1 MRDPPCE
8 EKEGG
13 LGVEFEE
20 EKVGFVVVVGFDD
33 CVDVGRV
40 AGLAVGRC
48 SLQGGPV
55 RWGALRVVEIFDERC
70 S

>member
-1 MRDPPCE
+1 MRNPPCK

-13 LGVEFEE
+13 LGVESEE

-33 CVDVGRV
+33 WVDVGRV

-48 SLQGGPV
+48 SLQEGSSQVGCLGGCQD
-55 RWGALRVVEIFDERC
+55 WQ
-70 S
+70 